1 MVYFGFFIRQTI
13 SFSYFTQYTII
24 IIEDEIYSVG
34 LGQKM
39 APWLI
44 KEINFNCFIIFL
56 AFLWKTCK
64 DLEKLNLWLKDV
76 F

>member
-1 MVYFGFFIRQTI
+1 MVYFCFFTRQII
-13 SFSYFTQYTII
+13 SFSHFTQII
-24 IIEDEIYSVG
+24 HTNEGEIYSVG

-44 KEINFNCFIIFL
+44 KEINFNCFILLFL
-56 AFLWKTCK
+56 AFFWKTCK
-64 DLEKLNLWLKDV
+64 DLEKKNLWLKDL

>member
-13 SFSYFTQYTII
+13 SFSHFTQIMHN
-24 IIEDEIYSVG
+24 IEDELYNVG

-39 APWLI
+39 APRLI
-44 KEINFNCFIIFL
+44 KEINFSCFILLFL

-64 DLEKLNLWLKDV
+64 DLWLKDL